1 METRRSALWRD
12 PLRAL
17 LTARVGGRGLCCLCA
32 ALCAAFFAG
41 ALASLAG
48 ETGAAAVA
56 LTGAACLGLLLWGAH
71 AALGDGSEAML
82 WLCVALTGALA
93 IAAHLAMLGIKPGR
107 YANTIAPMLEDMYH
121 YDLLTAAAWEDGS
134 WSGGHLL
141 VMALVS
147 RLESF
152 PRMTALKLFDMVC
165 QCLCGCAVLR
175 LSLARGAKAAGA
187 VAGML
192 ACVLAPTMLLNAGCW
207 LHFDATFSMLA
218 LWGLFFL
225 LTDRPLAGCAL
236 WGLALGTKL
245 QSAFLF
251 PLLLP
256 LFMRGKV
263 SLRHLLA
270 LAAAAV
276 AVQAAILLDRQG
288 FAALLAR
295 YAGQLASARESIGL
309 GDNAPGV
316 FGLMNVASVREFSGM
331 GLYFGIAAALMIAL
345 ALLRAKGTPSPDA
358 WLLGAWLLAAALPLL
373 LPQMNARCLYL
384 ATLLGF
390 ALAKNARRA
399 AALAIL
405 EFVSL
410 CGYMKSIFGVEF
422 LPIAFLSLLAIGAAA
437 LLFAELTD
445 ALAGKEDAHAKAA

>member
-1 METRRSALWRD
+1 MPNTD
-12 PLRAL
+12 PVCDNAVVATYIKARAKE
-17 LTARVGGRGLCCLCA
+17 VGLCKIHPI
-32 ALCAAFFAG
+32 G
-41 ALASLAG
+41 AITKGQKGESLSDIG
-48 ETGAAAVA
+48 K
-56 LTGAACLGLLLWGAH
+56 
-71 AALGDGSEAML
+71 M
-82 WLCVALTGALA
+82 
-93 IAAHLAMLGIKPGR
+93 
-107 YANTIAPMLEDMYH
+107 
-121 YDLLTAAAWEDGS
+121 
-134 WSGGHLL
+134 
-141 VMALVS
+141 
-147 RLESF
+147 
-152 PRMTALKLFDMVC
+152 
-165 QCLCGCAVLR
+165 
-175 LSLARGAKAAGA
+175 KAAGA